1 MVASANGHGMGA
13 DEKPYKRSQHWSDD
27 PPPGTTVNISGSE
40 LSSSASETGSGR
52 RSTGAASATSRRA

>member
-27 PPPGTTVNISGSE
+27 PPPGTTVNISGSPEFVE
-40 LSSSASETGSGR
+40 LCIGNGVWQTVNR
-52 RSTGAASATSRRA
+52 RRVGY